1 MGQRV
6 VMTQHQ
12 QHRTSGRKADLKIE
26 EKRNTLITD
35 AGMSFTG
42 ML

>member
-1 MGQRV
+1 
-6 VMTQHQ
+6 MTQHQ
-12 QHRTSGRKADLKIE
+12 QHRTSGVKADLKIE
-26 EKRNTLITD
+26 EKRNTLNTE